1 MEIRAIGI
9 DSDQIPDLVW
19 SRGEKD
25 LFPVRCPARV
35 IRIIARN
42 IFEYVNFS
50 CGNIDNCHVAH
61 KACGARFFDGVKR
74 NSSSIGRDR
83 WENSVS
89 DLFLTG
95 TVKVGDVNR
104 IVALERDV
112 PITAKN

>member
-1 MEIRAIGI
+1 M
-9 DSDQIPDLVW
+9 
-19 SRGEKD
+19 
-25 LFPVRCPARV
+25 
-35 IRIIARN
+35 
-42 IFEYVNFS
+42 
-50 CGNIDNCHVAH
+50 AH

-89 DLFLTG
+89 DLFLTD

-112 PITAKN
+112 PITAKTEAGDAAKAKSSAMILLMAMQV